1 MNRKTIVA
9 LKELTVRITKGTTP
23 NSSIG
28 GFTEKGINF
37 IKSESVSYDGRINK
51 DSFAFISPNTHEK
64 LKRSQLQANDIL
76 FSMAGVF
83 LGKNAIVTED
93 LLPANTNQAL
103 AIIRLKTEK
112 VNPKFI
118 HFYLR
123 QKSVVEYINNLSG
136 QSAQPNIN
144 MEEIGEI
151 EIPLPPLPEQ
161 QAIAEVLSSIDDK
174 IDLLHRNNKTLEEMA
189 ETLFRKWF
197 VEGAKEEWEVMRLD
211 DLSTHVKD
219 SVNPQKSKNAFYHHF
234 SLPAFDNGKRPE
246 FVSAETILS
255 NKYLIKENDI
265 LISKLNPRTPRVWLI
280 GSTPECSICS
290 TEFQV
295 YRAENDNLIE
305 FLYCFLKTQQVTD
318 TLAGA
323 ASGTSGS
330 HQRVSPSDI
339 SSLELMVPHE
349 ELLLKFHSI
358 TNPMFGKV
366 RSNLETIKNL
376 EEARNTLLPKLM
388 SGQVRVG
395 NN

>member
-1 MNRKTIVA
+1 MSEWMEYQLGDLTDWFSGGTPSKENAQYWAGPIPWISAKTMTNYKV
-9 LKELTVRITKGTTP
+9 
-23 NSSIG
+23 NSSG
-28 GFTEKGINF
+28 LM
-37 IKSESVSYDGRINK
+37 
-51 DSFAFISPNTHEK
+51 ISKEG
-64 LKRSQLQANDIL
+64 LASGSRMADINDIL
-76 FSMAGVF
+76 LLVRGSGLFNDIPINIVSDNVAFNQDIKAIRSKKMELQKFIFFWLHGNKKALYDIMEETGIGAGKF
-83 LGKNAIVTED
+83 ETD
-93 LLPANTNQAL
+93 LL
-103 AIIRLKTEK
+103 KK
-112 VNPKFI
+112 
-118 HFYLR
+118 LR
-123 QKSVVEYINNLSG
+123 ICIPENSFERDQIVETA
-136 QSAQPNIN
+136 QSIF
-144 MEEIGEI
+144 
-151 EIPLPPLPEQ
+151 
-161 QAIAEVLSSIDDK
+161 DK

-189 ETLFRKWF
+189 ETLFRQWF

-295 YRAENDNLIE
+295 YRAEKDNLIE

-358 TNPMFGKV
+358 TSPMFGKV